1 MALLCTWSIR
11 LLTSKYFLF
20 RFNPSYVIT
29 DELLEQAYQRAQKDG
44 KQVKMMLFTN
54 PNNPTGTVYS
64 EEEMRI
70 VLTFCRRHNIHLVF
84 PLNSFYPVIV

>member
-1 MALLCTWSIR
+1 MLLSHI
-11 LLTSKYFLF
+11 F
-20 RFNPSYVIT
+20 SYVIT
-29 DELLEQAYQRAQKDG
+29 DELLEQTYQKALNDG

-70 VLTFCRRHNIHLVF
+70 VLTFCRRHDIHLVS
-84 PLNSFYPVIV
+84 SFFSLSL